1 MEEKNPI
8 LRGQIYHIN
17 IDANHKPVGSEM
29 WPDRPAIIVSNDIN
43 NQYSNT
49 VEVVYLTTKLKRK
62 FSPTHVKVRPRN
74 RPSLAMCEQIHSVSK
89 DRLGAYIDTLSESD
103 LALIDAALMCSLGIT
118 TASQHVAN
126 LFHKWELYINK
137 YHLDVGMQ
145 LTQLF
150 DAEQTTPETI
160 NSGLVKTLQQ
170 DIDLLTKEADAY
182 KRLLALAEQER
193 DQYKQLYE
201 QVKNK

>member
-1 MEEKNPI
+1 
-8 LRGQIYHIN
+8 
-17 IDANHKPVGSEM
+17 
-29 WPDRPAIIVSNDIN
+29 
-43 NQYSNT
+43 
-49 VEVVYLTTKLKRK
+49 
-62 FSPTHVKVRPRN
+62 
-74 RPSLAMCEQIHSVSK
+74 MCDQIHSVSK

-170 DIDLLTKEADAY
+170 DIDLLTKKADAY